1 MKLYFSLQEVQLNSS
16 MFINN
21 HAPSWSDDPEGVK
34 RFLDASIERFL
45 NSDTTRR
52 VLSNRYSKFS
62 KDPVKHIHTAKQTT
76 MNSCFSQDSMK
87 RRREDAETDSEV

>member
-1 MKLYFSLQEVQLNSS
+1 MKLYFSLQEGQLNSS

-45 NSDTTRR
+45 NSDTKRR

-62 KDPVKHIHTAKQTT
+62 KDPVKHIRTAKQTT
-76 MNSCFSQDSMK
+76 MNFCFSQDS
-87 RRREDAETDSEV
+87 

>member
-1 MKLYFSLQEVQLNSS
+1 MKLYFSLQEGQLNSS

-45 NSDTTRR
+45 NGSEESSLTDT
-52 VLSNRYSKFS
+52 LNFPK
-62 KDPVKHIHTAKQTT
+62 IQ
-76 MNSCFSQDSMK
+76 
-87 RRREDAETDSEV
+87 